1 KASSTKPA
9 HTCGAPSGDGPRVGG
24 VRIDV
29 LTWPAFFDRL
39 DAFLACGRGHVLH
52 YLAADPTVVARGE
65 PPYRDLLNGGHLD
78 LAGRRPGAW
87 ATPVLRAPTGP
98 VSRIDRM
105 SPVAHG

>member
-1 KASSTKPA
+1 MSGGPGEHAARPFLMTTSPSTDPG

-52 YLAADPTVVARGE
+52 YLAADPTVVARE
-65 PPYRDLLNGGHLD
+65 
-78 LAGRRPGAW
+78 
-87 ATPVLRAPTGP
+87 
-98 VSRIDRM
+98 
-105 SPVAHG
+105 